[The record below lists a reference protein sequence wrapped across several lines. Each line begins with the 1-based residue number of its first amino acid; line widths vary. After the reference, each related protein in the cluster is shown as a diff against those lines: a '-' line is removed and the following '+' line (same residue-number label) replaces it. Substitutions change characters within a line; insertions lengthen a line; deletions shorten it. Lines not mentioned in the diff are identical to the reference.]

1 LLRPVWGCPAAGHT
15 QSKRSRLLRAHLVD
29 KQRRLI
35 VTKKI
40 RDVMTADPVS
50 LPTSASLVD
59 AARAMRES
67 DIGDVIVL
75 DDDAKVCGIVTDR
88 DIVVR
93 ALADGREASATTL
106 ADICTRDLE
115 TLSPEDSASDA
126 VRLMSSKAIRRVPVV
141 EDGKPVGIVSIGD
154 LAIEQDPDSALADI
168 SEAKPN
174 R

>member
-1 LLRPVWGCPAAGHT
+1 M
-15 QSKRSRLLRAHLVD
+15 
-29 KQRRLI
+29 
-35 VTKKI
+35 TKKI